1 VQGGA
6 GKGGGGMRNQG
17 VKVADLPEDAT
28 VVMTLISE
36 AHPKASNVFAF
47 RMIKGSPLR
56 QLLELQEIWEDG
68 FDGVPR

>member
-1 VQGGA
+1 
-6 GKGGGGMRNQG
+6 
-17 VKVADLPEDAT
+17 
-28 VVMTLISE
+28 VMTLISE